1 MLPRLLRNQ
10 TAWIFMEE
18 LSQLNTPDRS
28 QVVMA
33 TRAVHNQDK
42 QALLL
47 LYSVETLD
55 STLKRI
61 LFVSSSEE
69 LVQ

>member
-1 MLPRLLRNQ
+1 
-10 TAWIFMEE
+10 MEE
-18 LSQLNTPDRS
+18 LSQLNTLVRS
-28 QVVMA
+28 QVVTA

-42 QALLL
+42 LALLL

>member
-1 MLPRLLRNQ
+1 
-10 TAWIFMEE
+10 MEE

-55 STLKRI
+55 SILKRI

>member
-1 MLPRLLRNQ
+1 
-10 TAWIFMEE
+10 MEE

-55 STLKRI
+55 STLKKI

>member
-1 MLPRLLRNQ
+1 
-10 TAWIFMEE
+10 MEE
-18 LSQLNTPDRS
+18 LSQLNTLVRS
-28 QVVMA
+28 QVVTA

-55 STLKRI
+55 STLKKI

>member
-10 TAWIFMEE
+10 TARIFMEE

>member
-1 MLPRLLRNQ
+1 
-10 TAWIFMEE
+10 MEE

>member
-1 MLPRLLRNQ
+1 
-10 TAWIFMEE
+10 MEE
-18 LSQLNTPDRS
+18 LSQLNTPVRS

>member
-1 MLPRLLRNQ
+1 LRNQ

>member
-1 MLPRLLRNQ
+1 
-10 TAWIFMEE
+10 MEE
-18 LSQLNTPDRS
+18 LSQLNTLDRS

>member
-1 MLPRLLRNQ
+1 
-10 TAWIFMEE
+10 MEE
-18 LSQLNTPDRS
+18 LSQLNTLDRS
-28 QVVMA
+28 QVVTA

>member
-1 MLPRLLRNQ
+1 
-10 TAWIFMEE
+10 MEE

-28 QVVMA
+28 QEVTA